1 MNMLQPILVAYAS
14 KSGVTVEV
22 AQAVGYALNQRGQ
35 LVDVKP
41 VNDVMRLDGYR
52 GIVLGSAIRD
62 GHWLPEAMAFL
73 HRFHPELY
81 VIPTAIFTVHLF
93 NLDDSPISKSNR
105 SGYTQPVHALIRPVA
120 EAFFAGKLEK
130 ARLGFLDKVQVTV
143 MEEPDQDRIDWGAIR
158 AWSTQVGTLVTR

>member
-1 MNMLQPILVAYAS
+1 MLQPILVVYAS

-22 AQAVGYALNQRGQ
+22 AQAIGHVLNQRGQ

-41 VNDVMRLDGYR
+41 VRDVMRLDGYR

-62 GHWLPEAMAFL
+62 GCWLPEAMAFL
-73 HRFHPELY
+73 HRFHPDLY

-93 NLDDSPISKSNR
+93 NLDDSPRSKANR
-105 SGYTQPVHALIRPVA
+105 AGYTIPVRALIHPVA
-120 EAFFAGKLEK
+120 EAFFAGRLEK

-143 MEEPDQDRIDWGAIR
+143 MEEPDQDWIDWEAISQWAAQIGPLVGAR
-158 AWSTQVGTLVTR
+158 